1 MQDYPPFAENGRH
14 ERRDR
19 GYEPRE
25 TGDVG
30 AGLWIAA
37 AAVIMALAVLS
48 LFANDNLQ
56 NGGAPFVITPPHQAK
71 LTQPSGL

>member
-1 MQDYPPFAENGRH
+1 MQDYPPFAENGSR

-37 AAVIMALAVLS
+37 VVIALALLS

-56 NGGAPFVITPPHQAK
+56 NGGAPFVITPPNPAK
-71 LTQPSGL
+71 LAQPGGL